1 MIFSRKSSTWGV
13 CYLAGGLVVTAPV
26 SFCLK
31 PRNEGFDGSCQS
43 SMRNFFHSSQYYFIY
58 LKRSDR
64 GPKGRG
70 SETFLFFRHLLL
82 FFLLFIRGI
91 FLRGIFFEG
100 IFFLDR
106 SVIQNLLSALPTV
119 NFHALSGLRLLLKLP

>member
-82 FFLLFIRGI
+82 FFYYLFIRGI
-91 FLRGIFFEG
+91 FFRGIFFLKG
-100 IFFLDR
+100 FFFGSLGYLFK
-106 SVIQNLLSALPTV
+106 ICYLLYLLSI
-119 NFHALSGLRLLLKLP
+119 FMHYQDFDCF

>member
-64 GPKGRG
+64 GPKGQG

-82 FFLLFIRGI
+82 FFSIFLFIRGI
-91 FLRGIFFEG
+91 FLREIFFEG
-100 IFFLDR
+100 ILFWFARLFK
-106 SVIQNLLSALPTV
+106 ICYLLYLLSI
-119 NFHALSGLRLLLKLP
+119 FMHYQDFDCF